1 MSELPSIELLRAEIV
16 KVAESAV
23 GEREKRN
30 NSGFINPEFEKQM
43 REVGF
48 QTGHAWCA
56 YFVEY
61 VWVGGYKE
69 INPAMMEHLKRL
81 FSGSVM
87 ATRNNFRSK
96 SAQDLGF
103 RFSET
108 AKPGDLAVWQSLN
121 NRAFGHIAIVT
132 SEVTSR
138 TEFFTTIEGNTNDDG
153 GREGIEVARKRRR
166 NEIGRRAPLVL
177 LGFINLA
184 VIPEPNAKKKQLT
197 EHVTADE

>member
-23 GEREKRN
+23 GEREKKN
-30 NSGFINPEFEKQM
+30 NGGFINPEFEKQM

-56 YFVEY
+56 YFAEWG
-61 VWVGGYKE
+61 WVGGYRSV
-69 INPAMMEHLKRL
+69 NPAMLDHLKRL

-121 NRAFGHIAIVT
+121 NKAFGHIAIVT
-132 SEVTSR
+132 SEVTSK
-138 TEFFTTIEGNTNDDG
+138 TEFFTTIEGNTNDSG

-166 NEIGRRAPLVL
+166 NAIGRRAPLVL

-184 VIPEPNAKKKQLT
+184 VIPEPKSKKKQTT
-197 EHVTADE
+197 EEVTADD